1 MESVNRDKEV
11 SMRRLLTLLATLM
24 VVWSPAITWAEGA
37 TGYSRGNAFIYFM
50 AIGAVL
56 VFGIN
61 DVFHK
66 RWLTWAAAII
76 IPVSLYM
83 MLPAK

>member
-1 MESVNRDKEV
+1 
-11 SMRRLLTLLATLM
+11 MRRLITWLGALM
-24 VVWSPAITWAEGA
+24 VAWSPGVTWASEGA
-37 TGYSRGNAFIYFM
+37 TAYSRGNAFIYFM

-66 RWLTWAAAII
+66 KWLTWASAIV
-76 IPVSLYM
+76 IPVSLYL